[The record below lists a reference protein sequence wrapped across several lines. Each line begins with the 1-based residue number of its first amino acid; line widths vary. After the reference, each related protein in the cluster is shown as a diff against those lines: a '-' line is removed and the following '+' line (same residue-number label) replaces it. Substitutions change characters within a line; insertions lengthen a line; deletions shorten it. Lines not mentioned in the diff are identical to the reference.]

1 MASELHVDAI
11 KHSGGTSALTIDSSG
26 NLTANA
32 NLHSVGHVIQT
43 VKVQQIFSE
52 VTTTGSSYVDSNMA
66 LAITPK
72 FASSTILFL
81 ARAWTSINQSSGG
94 INMQVTRTISGGSAT
109 NFEGGHI
116 SIAEYAQTSGPSY
129 REESKQFMCFDEPN
143 TTTATTYTI
152 TFKSGGGTARVGVSN
167 RTGTIIL
174 QEIAG

>member
-1 MASELHVDAI
+1 M
-11 KHSGGTSALTIDSSG
+11 TSILKADKIEGVTSSG
-26 NLTANA
+26 TVQMPA
-32 NLHSVGHVIQT
+32 GMVIQT

-52 VTTTGSSYVDSNMA
+52 VTTTDTSAYVNSNMA

-116 SIAEYAQTSGPSY
+116 SIAEYGQTSGPSY
-129 REESKQFMCFDEPN
+129 REESKQFMCFDTPN

-167 RTGTIIL
+167 RTGTIII
-174 QEIAG
+174 QEIAQ

>member
-11 KHSGGTSALTIDSSG
+11 KHSGGTSALTIGSSG
-26 NLTANA
+26 VV
-32 NLHSVGHVIQT
+32 HIPGHVIQT

-81 ARAWTSINQSSGG
+81 ARAWTSINQSSGA

-116 SIAEYAQTSGPSY
+116 SIAEYGQTSGPSY

-174 QEIAG
+174 QEIAQ